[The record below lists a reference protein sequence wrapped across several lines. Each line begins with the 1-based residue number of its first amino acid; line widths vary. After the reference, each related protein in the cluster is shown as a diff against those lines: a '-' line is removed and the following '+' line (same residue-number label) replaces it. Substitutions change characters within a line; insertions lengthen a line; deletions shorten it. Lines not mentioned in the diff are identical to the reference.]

1 MGLAGAGVE
10 DQGFKDNQVGSILI
24 SLAPPPPPTLP
35 PSSKAT
41 DPGRSS
47 TTADRTTIARSPA
60 ATAGAPTLGGSA
72 LPATASAA
80 PAIDQV
86 TGPLCAGALP
96 LSSDEALTEGP
107 GSSSL
112 GLGMNRPY
120 QTLKTV
126 GVNACGD
133 VSDSLMPP

>member
-1 MGLAGAGVE
+1 MMC
-10 DQGFKDNQVGSILI
+10 
-24 SLAPPPPPTLP
+24 
-35 PSSKAT
+35 
-41 DPGRSS
+41 
-47 TTADRTTIARSPA
+47 SPA
-60 ATAGAPTLGGSA
+60 ATAGVPTLGGSA

-80 PAIDQV
+80 PAIDQA

-120 QTLKTV
+120 QTLQTLLGLTRV
-126 GVNACGD
+126 ATRQIP
-133 VSDSLMPP
+133 LMTRMILA